1 MEESF
6 ETLLSFFKALADAN
20 RLKIIGLLAT
30 KESSVEELSTV
41 LEISASTVSHH
52 LSKLSE
58 IGLVTARADGY
69 FNVYRLETEALETMA
84 ARLLAKDTLPEV
96 AKDLDRKAYDRRI
109 LKDYLNEDG
118 TIAQLPANQRKL
130 DVILHYIADG
140 FETGKI
146 YNEKAVNQIIGE
158 LHADIPGLRR
168 DLIDFGYL
176 DRKRDGSAYWRVEQ
190 APED

>member
-69 FNVYRLETEALETMA
+69 FNVYRLETDALETMA